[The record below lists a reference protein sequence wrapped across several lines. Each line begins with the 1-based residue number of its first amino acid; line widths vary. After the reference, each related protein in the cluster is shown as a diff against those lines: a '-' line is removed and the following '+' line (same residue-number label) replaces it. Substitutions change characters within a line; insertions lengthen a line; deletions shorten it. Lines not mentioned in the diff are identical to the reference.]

1 MKLGFFTMPLHPPG
15 SNFTET
21 LESDLEQIVTL
32 DQLGFHEAWLGEHFT
47 SVWENIPAPDL
58 LLASAIPQTEKIILG
73 TGVTC
78 MPNHNP
84 FVIASR
90 IAQLD
95 HMCRGRF
102 YWGESDRVVSQATSR
117 SSGSI
122 PRPESRGE

>member
-15 SNFTET
+15 SDFTQT
-21 LESDLEQIVTL
+21 LESDLDQIITL

-78 MPNHNP
+78 MPKP
-84 FVIASR
+84 
-90 IAQLD
+90 
-95 HMCRGRF
+95 
-102 YWGESDRVVSQATSR
+102 
-117 SSGSI
+117 
-122 PRPESRGE
+122 